1 MINFDDTSIAF
12 KSKTNRSLKKAY
24 WLFKLIGIP
33 ILVKI
38 GKPVMNFSLRIKL
51 PIKGLI
57 KASIFDQFC
66 GGETVNECSDI
77 IRTKARDQ
85 DDDKVASMLKAASV
99 DIQDHFE
106 V

>member
-1 MINFDDTSIAF
+1 MNKNVRRIATQTL
-12 KSKTNRSLKKAY
+12 SKVTAGKQIDMTNLESTIDAY
-24 WLFKLIGIP
+24 VLAVI
-33 ILVKI
+33 
-38 GKPVMNFSLRIKL
+38 S
-51 PIKGLI
+51 
-57 KASIFDQFC
+57 A
-66 GGETVNECSDI
+66 TVNECSDI